1 MCGQQEQPEQISI
14 HALREEGDGKPR
26 PWRKHHIISI
36 HALREEGDAPSGR
49 NTPDIPNFYPR
60 PPRGGRPLRFAVTA
74 KRQKDFYPRPPRGGR
89 RQGSRPDRQA
99 HAISIHALREEGDRP
114 ARRLGR
120 RERNFYPRPPRG
132 GRRELERSVGGHIQ
146 ISIHALREEG
156 DVVVGS
162 VEMLKTIFLSTPSAR
177 RATDYFTSA
186 LPSPQFLSTP
196 SARRATCNHDVQDWF
211 RVFLSTPSARRA
223 TVAYLSWF
231 DALEISIH
239 ALREEG
245 DRNTGDSGRRGG
257 YFYPR
262 PPRGGRPMAEN
273 IIGRFVI
280 ISIHALREEGDFL
293 GPTSICD
300 IGDFYP
306 RPPRGGRRRCTRKA
320 TQ

>member
-1 MCGQQEQPEQISI
+1 M
-14 HALREEGDGKPR
+14 
-26 PWRKHHIISI
+26 
-36 HALREEGDAPSGR
+36 
-49 NTPDIPNFYPR
+49 
-60 PPRGGRPLRFAVTA
+60 
-74 KRQKDFYPRPPRGGR
+74 
-89 RQGSRPDRQA
+89 
-99 HAISIHALREEGDRP
+99 
-114 ARRLGR
+114 
-120 RERNFYPRPPRG
+120 
-132 GRRELERSVGGHIQ
+132 
-146 ISIHALREEG
+146 
-156 DVVVGS
+156 
-162 VEMLKTIFLSTPSAR
+162 
-177 RATDYFTSA
+177 
-186 LPSPQFLSTP
+186 
-196 SARRATCNHDVQDWF
+196 
-211 RVFLSTPSARRA
+211 
-223 TVAYLSWF
+223 AYLSWF